1 MSDVDVLIVGAGLSG
16 LTCARH
22 LHRSGCSVQVLEARD
37 EIGGRVRT
45 EELDGFLLDYG
56 FQVLLTAYPETQAQL
71 DYDALDLHNF
81 YDGALVRF
89 DGRFHRIADPFRHL
103 LDAPGTILSPIGTFS
118 DKLRVAK
125 VRAGVANGTLET
137 LFAREEMTT
146 LDALRGRYGFSD
158 NMINRFFRPFFG
170 GIFFDRSLQASSRMF
185 DFVFRM
191 FSKGQT
197 ALPATGIQALPR
209 QIANDLPA
217 DCIRLNAPVTAVD
230 GQQVT
235 LDTGET
241 LTADAL
247 VIATEAPAANALIGD
262 IAPTAFRSTTCLYY
276 AASEPPVEDP
286 ILMLNGD
293 GEGPINN
300 VAVLSQVA
308 PSYAPEGQA
317 LLSVTVVGDPD
328 LDDERLETRVR
339 RQLGEWYGAEAGT
352 WTHLRTYRVR
362 YALPEQAP
370 PFLTPP
376 ERSVRRRHG
385 LYVCG
390 DHRQTASLHGAMI
403 TGRHAAEALLA
414 DFA

>member
-1 MSDVDVLIVGAGLSG
+1 MSNLDVLIVGAGLSG

-22 LHRSGCSVQVLEARD
+22 LHRAGCSVQLLEARD
-37 EIGGRVRT
+37 HVGGRVRT
-45 EELDGFLLDYG
+45 ETVDGFLLDYG
-56 FQVLLTAYPETQAQL
+56 FQVLLTAYPETEAQL
-71 DYDALDLHNF
+71 DYDALDLHPF

-125 VRAGVANGTLET
+125 VRTGVGSGSLEA
-137 LFAREEMTT
+137 LFAREETTT
-146 LDALRGRYGFSD
+146 LAALRDRYGFSD
-158 NMINRFFRPFFG
+158 NMIDRFFRPFFG

-197 ALPATGIQALPR
+197 ALPTTGMQALPR
-209 QIANDLPA
+209 QIADDLP
-217 DCIRLNAPVTAVD
+217 DDVIRLNAPVAAVD
-230 GQQVT
+230 EQTIT
-235 LDTGET
+235 LDSGET
-241 LTADAL
+241 LTADAI
-247 VIATEAPAANALIGD
+247 VVATEAPAANALIGG
-262 IAPTAFRSTTCLYY
+262 IAPTTARSTTCLYY
-276 AASEPPVEDP
+276 AAPEPPVDDP

-317 LLSVTVVGDPD
+317 LLSVTVLGDPGV
-328 LDDERLETRVR
+328 DDDRLETRVR

-362 YALPEQAP
+362 YALPEQSP

-376 ERSVRRRHG
+376 ERPVRRRRG

-403 TGRHAAEALLA
+403 TGRHAAEAVLA